1 MENSAQ
7 DSELAEEGQCEV
19 PEKEQIK
26 ELETDSTGRA
36 EKGLVDNDKRVDDRT
51 EGSRNGAGR
60 DGASNQTENNDPEG
74 RQQRVYFWMTLS

>member
-1 MENSAQ
+1 MENRAQ

-26 ELETDSTGRA
+26 VLETDSTGRA
-36 EKGLVDNDKRVDDRT
+36 KKGLGDNDKRVDDRT

-74 RQQRVYFWMTLS
+74 GQKRVYFWMTIS

>member
-1 MENSAQ
+1 MENRAQ

-26 ELETDSTGRA
+26 VLETDSTGRA
-36 EKGLVDNDKRVDDRT
+36 EKGLGDNDKRVDDRT

-74 RQQRVYFWMTLS
+74 RQQRLYFWMTLS

>member
-1 MENSAQ
+1 MENRAQ

-26 ELETDSTGRA
+26 VLETDSTGRA
-36 EKGLVDNDKRVDDRT
+36 EKGLGDNDKRVDDRT

-60 DGASNQTENNDPEG
+60 DGPPTRPRTMIRRADNN
-74 RQQRVYFWMTLS
+74 VYTFG